1 MQPYFHVKKGLTDF
15 RACPLA
21 SGDTSDVTDMTNVA
35 YVIVISS
42 YRNTLLYS
50 VNKIAEQA
58 HRI

>member
-15 RACPLA
+15 LACPLA

-50 VNKIAEQA
+50 VN
-58 HRI
+58 